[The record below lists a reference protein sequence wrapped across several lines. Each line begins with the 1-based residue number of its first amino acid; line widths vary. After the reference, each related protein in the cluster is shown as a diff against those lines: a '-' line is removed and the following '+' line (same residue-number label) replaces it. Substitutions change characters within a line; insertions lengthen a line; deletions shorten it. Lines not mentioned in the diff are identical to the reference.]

1 MISAMAIAKLISDAC
16 LDAEKLPEALIACGL
31 LEAVVAIELII
42 RKARDGILLRDRV
55 VLLCLYYTFL
65 IAALIVGFFKIF
77 AGFWVSDDFVGRRA
91 AGKKILQYTVV
102 SLVLML
108 AFASAK

>member
-1 MISAMAIAKLISDAC
+1 MISAVAIAKLISDAC
-16 LDAEKLPEALIACGL
+16 LEAEKLPEALISCGL
-31 LEAVVAIELII
+31 LEAVASIELII
-42 RKARDGILLRDRV
+42 SKAPDGILLHGGM
-55 VLLCLYYTFL
+55 VLLCFYYTLL
-65 IAALIVGFFKIF
+65 IAALIFGFFKIF

-102 SLVLML
+102 SLVLVL